1 MDAHTE
7 HRDLFPEI
15 TPFEHGEIALDG
27 PHKMYWEQSGNPEG
41 APVLFLHGG
50 PGAGAMA
57 AHRCFFDPA
66 HYRVVI
72 FDQRGA
78 GRSRPL
84 AEIADNTTGH
94 LIADI
99 ETLRIR
105 LGVERWLIFGGSWG
119 ATLALAYGIRHPE
132 RCTGFVLRGV
142 FLGRASEIDW
152 FMGGMRTVY
161 PEAWRAF
168 AEFLPEIERGDLLGA
183 YYARLTDP
191 DPTVHGPAAVAWSR
205 YESAC
210 SKLVPGHD
218 APGNHGP
225 GNHGS
230 GNHGSGNHG
239 SGSALGLARLE
250 AHYIKN
256 RVFMPENYLLENIR
270 RLHSLPAIVVQ
281 GRYDMVCPMVTA
293 DELCRAWPKAELV
306 VVQDA
311 GHSAMEPGIRSALVA
326 ATETFKTPR

>member
-7 HRDLFPEI
+7 RRDLFPEI
-15 TPFEHGEIALDG
+15 TPFEHGEIVLDG

-50 PGAGAMA
+50 PGAGATP

-66 HYRVVI
+66 HYRIII

-78 GRSRPL
+78 GRSKPL
-84 AEIADNTTGH
+84 AEITDNTTDH
-94 LIADI
+94 LLADI
-99 ETLRIR
+99 ETLRTR
-105 LGVERWLIFGGSWG
+105 LGIERWLIFGGSWG

-132 RCTGFVLRGV
+132 RCIGFVLRGV

-152 FMGGMRTVY
+152 FMDGMRTVY
-161 PEAWRAF
+161 PEAWRTF
-168 AEFLPEIERGDLLGA
+168 AEFLPEAERGDLLGS
-183 YYARLTDP
+183 YYTRLTDP
-191 DPTVHGPAAVAWSR
+191 DPTVHGPAAAAWSR

-210 SKLVPGHD
+210 SKLVPGFD
-218 APGNHGP
+218 APANYGAGSAPGP
-225 GNHGS
+225 
-230 GNHGSGNHG
+230 
-239 SGSALGLARLE
+239 ALGLARLE

-256 RVFMPENYLLENIR
+256 RIFLPENHLLENIS
-270 RLHSLPAIVVQ
+270 RLHPLPAIVVQ

-293 DELCRAWPKAELV
+293 DELCRAWPKTELV
-306 VVQDA
+306 VVQNA

-326 ATETFKTPR
+326 ATETFKTPP